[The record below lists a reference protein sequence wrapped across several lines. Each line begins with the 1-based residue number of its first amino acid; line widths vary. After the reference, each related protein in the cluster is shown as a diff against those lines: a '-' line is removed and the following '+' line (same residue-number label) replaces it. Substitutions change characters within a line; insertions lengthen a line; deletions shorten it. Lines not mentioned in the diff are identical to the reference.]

1 MAVAYDNIIYNSV
14 MDEIERVLLDVRDEI
29 RAKMASEGVNASGRT
44 SAGMQVQRYE
54 SGVRLVLTG
63 EDVAPLATL
72 EVGRAGGKVPL
83 GFADIIEQ
91 WLRDKGLAFP
101 TEGDRRSFAYLTAR
115 KIARK
120 IASKGTERHKSP
132 IDIYSDEVLRGVAR
146 INQAIKVEITQ
157 YIHNL
162 LTSM

>member
-91 WLRDKGLAFP
+91 WSRDKGLAFP
-101 TEGDRRSFAYLTAR
+101 TEDDRRSFSELTAW
-115 KIARK
+115 K
-120 IASKGTERHKSP
+120 IASKGTKRHKSP
-132 IDIYSDEVLRGVAR
+132 IDVYSEEVERGLSR
-146 INQAIKVEITQ
+146 IRQNIKVEVTK
-157 YIHNL
+157 YIHNSL
-162 LTSM
+162 IYK

>member
-83 GFADIIEQ
+83 GFSDIIEQ
-91 WLRDKGLAFP
+91 WSRDKGLAFP
-101 TEGDRRSFAYLTAR
+101 AEGDRRSFAYLTAR
-115 KIARK
+115 KIARE
-120 IASKGTERHKSP
+120 GTERHKSP
-132 IDIYSDEVLRGVAR
+132 IDVYSDEVLRGVAR

>member
-54 SGVRLVLTG
+54 SGVRLVLAG
-63 EDVAPLATL
+63 DDVAPLATL
-72 EVGRAGGKVPL
+72 EVGRAGGKVPR

-91 WLRDKGLAFP
+91 WSRDKGLSFP

-115 KIARK
+115 KIARE
-120 IASKGTERHKSP
+120 GTERHKSP
-132 IDIYSDEVLRGVAR
+132 IDVYSDEVLRGVAR

>member
-29 RAKMASEGVNASGRT
+29 RAKMESEGVNASGRT

-63 EDVAPLATL
+63 DDVAPLATL
-72 EVGRAGGKVPL
+72 EVGRAGGKVPW
-83 GFADIIEQ
+83 GFADIIEK
-91 WLRDKGLAFP
+91 WSRDKGLAFP
-101 TEGDRRSFAYLTAR
+101 TEGDRRSFSYLTAR
-115 KIARK
+115 KIARE
-120 IASKGTERHKSP
+120 GTERHKSP
-132 IDIYSDEVLRGVAR
+132 IDVYSDEVLQGVAR

-162 LTSM
+162 LTNK

>member
-63 EDVAPLATL
+63 DDVAPLATL
-72 EVGRAGGKVPL
+72 EVGRAGGKVPH

-91 WLRDKGLAFP
+91 WSRDKGLAFP
-101 TEGDRRSFAYLTAR
+101 TDGDRRSFSYLTAR
-115 KIARK
+115 KIARE
-120 IASKGTERHKSP
+120 GTERHKSP
-132 IDIYSDEVLRGVAR
+132 IDVYSDEVLQGVAR

-162 LTSM
+162 LTNK

>member
-72 EVGRAGGKVPL
+72 EVGRAGGKVPR

-91 WLRDKGLAFP
+91 WSRDKGLAFQ

-115 KIARK
+115 KIARE
-120 IASKGTERHKSP
+120 GTERHKSP
-132 IDIYSDEVLRGVAR
+132 IDVYSEAVQNGLDKLRF
-146 INQAIKVEITQ
+146 NVEIVVTD
-157 YIHNL
+157 YVHNFL
-162 LTSM
+162 KNT

>member
-1 MAVAYDNIIYNSV
+1 MSVAYDNIIYNSV
-14 MDEIERVLLDVRDEI
+14 IDEIERVLLDVRDEI

-63 EDVAPLATL
+63 EEVAPLATL

-91 WLRDKGLAFP
+91 WSRDKGLAFP
-101 TEGDRRSFAYLTAR
+101 TDGDRRSFAYLTAR
-115 KIARK
+115 KIARE
-120 IASKGTERHKSP
+120 GTERHKSP
-132 IDIYSDEVLRGVAR
+132 IDIYSEEVERGLSR
-146 INQAIKVEITQ
+146 IRQNIKVEVTE
-157 YIHNL
+157 YIHNS
-162 LTSM
+162 LTYR

>member
-91 WLRDKGLAFP
+91 WSRDKGLAFP

-115 KIARK
+115 KIAME
-120 IASKGTERHKSP
+120 GTERHKSP
-132 IDIYSDEVLRGVAR
+132 IDVYSDEVLRGVAR

>member
-1 MAVAYDNIIYNSV
+1 MAIAYDNIIYNSV

-54 SGVRLVLTG
+54 GGVRLVLTG

-72 EVGRAGGKVPL
+72 EVGRAGGNVPR
-83 GFADIIEQ
+83 GFTDIIEQ
-91 WLRDKGLAFP
+91 WSIDKGLSFASP
-101 TEGDRRSFAYLTAR
+101 KDRRRFSYLTAR
-115 KIARK
+115 KIARE
-120 IASKGTERHKSP
+120 GTQRHKAP
-132 IDIYSDEVLRGVAR
+132 IDVYSEEVLQGVAR
-146 INQAIKVEITQ
+146 INQSIKVEITQ

>member
-1 MAVAYDNIIYNSV
+1 MATALDSIMYDQV
-14 MDEIERVLLDVRDEI
+14 VDEITNALLDMMEQI
-29 RAKMASEGVNASGRT
+29 KANLAEKGINASGRT
-44 SAGMQVQRYE
+44 SAGLQVQRYE
-54 SGVRLVLTG
+54 TGVRLVLTG
-63 EDVAPLATL
+63 QDVAPLATL
-72 EVGRAGGKVPL
+72 EVGRAGGRVPL

-91 WLRDKGLAFP
+91 WSRDKGLAFP

-115 KIARK
+115 KIARE
-120 IASKGTERHKSP
+120 GTERHKLP
-132 IDIYSDEVLRGVAR
+132 IDVYSDEVLRGVAR

>member
-29 RAKMASEGVNASGRT
+29 RTKMASEGVNASGRT

-63 EDVAPLATL
+63 DDVAPLATL
-72 EVGRAGGKVPL
+72 EVGRAGGNVPR

-91 WLRDKGLAFP
+91 WSRDKGLAFP
-101 TEGDRRSFAYLTAR
+101 TEGDRRSFAYLTSR
-115 KIARK
+115 KIARE
-120 IASKGTERHKSP
+120 GTERHKSP
-132 IDIYSDEVLRGVAR
+132 IDVYSEEVERGLSR
-146 INQAIKVEITQ
+146 IRQNIKVEVTK
-157 YIHNL
+157 YIHNSL
-162 LTSM
+162 IYK

>member
-91 WLRDKGLAFP
+91 WSRDKGLAVP

-115 KIARK
+115 KIARE
-120 IASKGTERHKSP
+120 GTERHNSP

>member
-1 MAVAYDNIIYNSV
+1 MAIAYDNIIYNSV

-63 EDVAPLATL
+63 DDVAPLATL

-91 WLRDKGLAFP
+91 WSRDKGLAFP
-101 TEGDRRSFAYLTAR
+101 TEGDRRSFSYLTAR
-115 KIARK
+115 KIARE
-120 IASKGTERHKSP
+120 GTERHKSP
-132 IDIYSDEVLRGVAR
+132 IDVYSDEVLQGVAR

-162 LTSM
+162 LTNK